1 MDKETKNIIK
11 QLKRDKNYHAIF
23 VNFGRI
29 AYLNNIPRS
38 LLHARIQ
45 EMKEVKGGKSLFM
58 GDFTKD

>member
-38 LLHARIQ
+38 YKKKR
-45 EMKEVKGGKSLFM
+45 
-58 GDFTKD
+58 